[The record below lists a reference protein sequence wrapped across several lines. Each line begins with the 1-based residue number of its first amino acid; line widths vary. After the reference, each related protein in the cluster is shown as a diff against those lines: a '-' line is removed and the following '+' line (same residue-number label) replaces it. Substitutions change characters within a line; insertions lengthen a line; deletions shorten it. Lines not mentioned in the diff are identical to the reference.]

1 MQFNS
6 CNNRYEGFLSVLKSY
21 GHVAVGITKID
32 KTIMGMLV
40 NTVEIDAIDGKQY
53 VLSKVC
59 FVNISK
65 VSSSYFV

>member
-1 MQFNS
+1 M
-6 CNNRYEGFLSVLKSY
+6 LKSY

-40 NTVEIDAIDGKQY
+40 NTVEIDAVDGKQY

-65 VSSSYFV
+65 ASSSYFV